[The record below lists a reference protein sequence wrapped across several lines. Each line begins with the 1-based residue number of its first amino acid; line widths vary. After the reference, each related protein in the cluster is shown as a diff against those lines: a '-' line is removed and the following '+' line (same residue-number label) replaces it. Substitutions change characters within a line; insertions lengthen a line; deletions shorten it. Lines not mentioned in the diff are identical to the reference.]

1 MKEKNFT
8 ITKFNN
14 SIILEKEKISFSV
27 NQAPDNDIWFETSID
42 NLSFDIS
49 FVSEEFIE
57 WQTYNIFYNLL
68 KSIIGR
74 YFLNDDS
81 NIYSNLP
88 EDFIDG
94 ENKTITWHSDSE
106 VDNILQLQY
115 LEDRI
120 RINMIKD
127 AKKKGS
133 NKVRIRTNGSD
144 YNSYYQEF
152 TFFYQQ
158 LLILEQELNKN
169 KELKKDDGIQL
180 ETSQRKLTFFKKLSH
195 KKSNNAK

>member
-1 MKEKNFT
+1 MEEKNFT

-88 EDFIDG
+88 EDFIIG
-94 ENKTITWHSDSE
+94 K
-106 VDNILQLQY
+106 
-115 LEDRI
+115 
-120 RINMIKD
+120 IK
-127 AKKKGS
+127 
-133 NKVRIRTNGSD
+133 
-144 YNSYYQEF
+144 
-152 TFFYQQ
+152 Q
-158 LLILEQELNKN
+158 LLGTLILN
-169 KELKKDDGIQL
+169 
-180 ETSQRKLTFFKKLSH
+180 
-195 KKSNNAK
+195 